1 MGPLLGWRGHRT
13 RRVPPRWETDAR
25 GRRVLI
31 EHRDPRV
38 REVLA
43 LRLEEHGYRVL
54 TCPGPDAE
62 DAGVSCPVLCDA
74 TCPAVEEA
82 DAVISALDPTD
93 PTSSALVEAIHRTH
107 PHLPVLTGTD
117 LHVTAPPDQPGS
129 HRFYRATV
137 APLVRRLY
145 DALVLGRTS

>member
-13 RRVPPRWETDAR
+13 RRVPPRWETTAR
-25 GRRVLI
+25 GRRVLV
-31 EHRDPRV
+31 EHTDPRV
-38 REVLA
+38 REALA

-54 TCPGPDAE
+54 TCPGPDR
-62 DAGVSCPVLCDA
+62 DMGVTCPVLRDA

-93 PTSSALVEAIHRTH
+93 PTSGALVEGIHRTR
-107 PHLPVLTGTD
+107 PHLPVLTGED
-117 LHVTAPPDQPGS
+117 LHITTPPDQAGS
-129 HRFYRATV
+129 HRFYRTTV

-145 DALVLGRTS
+145 DALVLSRSS